1 MGIIDSII
9 VPNEYRLKA
18 ENLLKNNNYKILC
31 KNEKTNKDNLS
42 KYISVEEDNFTK
54 EYSNDIYS
62 IIESISIN
70 TDENNTYIDLDNNFK
85 IGIIKGITNTEYELK
100 YIGSKKREQY
110 RLEKISTLENKIE
123 ELNIILEN
131 LNENINKI
139 DNSIE
144 ILNKEYKEFIT
155 GEDIDEEIK
164 LIEEREIDLR
174 TKEKEFISI
183 NENIYKVKKDI
194 KEISNLLFEET
205 EHINIPKNTESY
217 QSVIDSI
224 REYKEVINEIRQAYN
239 KKNSI
244 LKETEI
250 HISINEAVKNDLEII
265 YEEIG
270 TLKNEKLTLT
280 KNIES
285 LKNALKSLGIDE
297 IEKELDRLSNIIS
310 TYPHSISLLI
320 ESKAKRE
327 ANIKN
332 YIDRLNELEINLNT
346 KNKELNFYKE
356 NFRYELN
363 LGYIEELKALE
374 ECEAIEYVI
383 EKYKLSESYKQND
396 IISNIHE
403 IIRESSLE
411 LNNYNIGVYDTDNI
425 YTNYEDENIKGLI
438 EISKRV
444 DIRIKLQKKEISLY
458 DLIKKLN
465 LNIEEHNLLINE
477 NERKVFE
484 DILINNLSTKISAR
498 ISRAKN
504 WVKEIDKLM
513 DKVNTSNGLKLNI
526 TWVPKKGQSEDDID
540 IKELSTLLSTSKFLT
555 EEEREKV
562 SKHFKLKLKQQKRR
576 MEDENKISSYQYIIK
591 EVLDFRRWF
600 EFKLMYTTPR
610 QNKKELTDN
619 EFYRLSGGEKA
630 LAMYIP
636 LFAAVNARY
645 DGADKKDCPRM
656 ISLDEAFAGVDEE
669 NISHMFN
676 LMEGLDLDYV
686 LNSQVLWGT
695 YEGVKNLAIYE
706 LIREG
711 SDMVIPIKYTWN
723 GHSKIV
729 DLGE

>member
-1 MGIIDSII
+1 MSFIDKTNI
-9 VPNEYRLKA
+9 VIK
-18 ENLLKNNNYKILC
+18 KNNNDLYYFDIDKDIVLTKINNKNDILLPKILFTGDYSFVDIWLDT
-31 KNEKTNKDNLS
+31 NEK
-42 KYISVEEDNFTK
+42 
-54 EYSNDIYS
+54 
-62 IIESISIN
+62 
-70 TDENNTYIDLDNNFK
+70 
-85 IGIIKGITNTEYELK
+85 
-100 YIGSKKREQY
+100 
-110 RLEKISTLENKIE
+110 
-123 ELNIILEN
+123 
-131 LNENINKI
+131 
-139 DNSIE
+139 
-144 ILNKEYKEFIT
+144 
-155 GEDIDEEIK
+155 
-164 LIEEREIDLR
+164 
-174 TKEKEFISI
+174 
-183 NENIYKVKKDI
+183 
-194 KEISNLLFEET
+194 
-205 EHINIPKNTESY
+205 
-217 QSVIDSI
+217 
-224 REYKEVINEIRQAYN
+224 
-239 KKNSI
+239 
-244 LKETEI
+244 
-250 HISINEAVKNDLEII
+250 
-265 YEEIG
+265 
-270 TLKNEKLTLT
+270 
-280 KNIES
+280 
-285 LKNALKSLGIDE
+285 
-297 IEKELDRLSNIIS
+297 
-310 TYPHSISLLI
+310 
-320 ESKAKRE
+320 
-327 ANIKN
+327 
-332 YIDRLNELEINLNT
+332 
-346 KNKELNFYKE
+346 
-356 NFRYELN
+356 
-363 LGYIEELKALE
+363 
-374 ECEAIEYVI
+374 
-383 EKYKLSESYKQND
+383 
-396 IISNIHE
+396 
-403 IIRESSLE
+403 
-411 LNNYNIGVYDTDNI
+411 DNI
-425 YTNYEDENIKGLI
+425 YGIINDKKGKI
-438 EISKRV
+438 
-444 DIRIKLQKKEISLY
+444 
-458 DLIKKLN
+458 LN

>member
-18 ENLLKNNNYKILC
+18 ENLLKNNTYKILC

-42 KYISVEEDNFTK
+42 KYISLEEDNFTK

-164 LIEEREIDLR
+164 LIEEIEIDLR
-174 TKEKEFISI
+174 TKEKELISI

-205 EHINIPKNTESY
+205 EYINIPKNTESY